1 MTETNRI
8 ELKRELTDELDIEK
22 EVIAFLN
29 NREGGIIYVGID
41 KDGSVVGVKD
51 IDGDMLKIKDRIRKN
66 ISPSPM
72 GLFDVLAENIDG
84 TDVIKI
90 FLASGSEKPYYKTK
104 YGMSTR
110 GCYIR
115 VGTAAEPMTTDMI
128 ENLFAHRVRNSL
140 RNIVAPRQDLTF
152 SQLRIYYQE
161 KKLPLNDN
169 YLRNLELLTADG
181 RLNYVAYLL
190 ADENGMSI
198 KLAKYAGTD
207 RVNLISNNEYGY
219 CCLLTATNRLL
230 DKLMVE
236 NQIHTELTY
245 KRRIDTPLWDPQAI
259 HEAVINFIVHND
271 YSREVPPK
279 VEIFSDRLELTSYG
293 RLPEGLTENEFFTGV
308 SLPRNKELMRVF
320 RDVEMVEAL
329 GSGMPR
335 IMSIYN
341 RNNFVLTENFIHL
354 VVPFNRDESL
364 VKPNK
369 SLVKPDKTLVKQAQ
383 KFSETEQNFSEILQ
397 KLSEKNGKK
406 VAQKVVERRVRIL
419 QLISKNPFITM
430 EELAKTLGISV
441 VAVNNN
447 LNELKQIGL
456 VRYGGPARGGC
467 WDIFDD
473 RVKLFVKDFF
483 TGATENVQLDEGE
496 SSQLHTENKLDS
508 KRVTTQVTPP
518 VTPQPTPPVTP
529 PATPQVEG
537 LLAALKNEELTR
549 NELMDRLKIT
559 DVKYFKTDYLQP
571 ALRAGLIEFVYPD
584 KPNHPRQKY
593 HRVKN

>member
-8 ELKRELTDELDIEK
+8 ELKRELTDELDLEK

-41 KDGSVVGVKD
+41 KDGSVVGVRD

-169 YLRNLELLTADG
+169 YLRNLELLTDDG
-181 RLNYVAYLL
+181 RFNYVAYLL

-198 KLAKYAGTD
+198 KLGKYAGTD
-207 RVNLISNNEYGY
+207 RCDLISNNEFGY
-219 CCLLTATNRLL
+219 CCLLTATKRLL
-230 DKLMVE
+230 DKLDVE
-236 NQIHTELTY
+236 NEIRTQKTY
-245 KRRIDTPLWDPQAI
+245 PYRIDTPLWDKNALR
-259 HEAVINFIVHND
+259 ELVINAIVHNS
-271 YSREVPPK
+271 YFTEVPPK
-279 VEIFSDRLELTSYG
+279 FEIFSDRLEITSCG
-293 RLPEGLTENEFFTGV
+293 RLPEDMTEDEFFNGV
-308 SLPRNKELMRVF
+308 SNPRNKELMRVF

-329 GSGMPR
+329 GSGMMKVMQVYERSCFTFMPNFTR
-335 IMSIYN
+335 ITIK
-341 RNNFVLTENFIHL
+341 NFN
-354 VVPFNRDESL
+354 
-364 VKPNK
+364 
-369 SLVKPDKTLVKQAQ
+369 
-383 KFSETEQNFSEILQ
+383 
-397 KLSEKNGKK
+397 
-406 VAQKVVERRVRIL
+406 
-419 QLISKNPFITM
+419 
-430 EELAKTLGISV
+430 
-441 VAVNNN
+441 
-447 LNELKQIGL
+447 
-456 VRYGGPARGGC
+456 
-467 WDIFDD
+467 
-473 RVKLFVKDFF
+473 
-483 TGATENVQLDEGE
+483 ATENVQLDV
-496 SSQLHTENKLDS
+496 QLNDGDNNQLDAENKPIS
-508 KRVTTQVTPP
+508 GRATPP

-537 LLAALKNEELTR
+537 LLAALKNKELTR
-549 NELMDRLKIT
+549 TELMDRLNIT

-593 HRVKN
+593 RRVKN

>member
-169 YLRNLELLTADG
+169 YLRNLELLTDDG
-181 RLNYVAYLL
+181 RFNYVAYLL

-198 KLAKYAGTD
+198 KLGKYAGTD
-207 RVNLISNNEYGY
+207 RCDLISNNEFGY
-219 CCLLTATNRLL
+219 CCLLTATKRLL
-230 DKLMVE
+230 DKLDVE
-236 NQIHTELTY
+236 NEIRTQKTY
-245 KRRIDTPLWDPQAI
+245 PYRIDTPLWDKNALR
-259 HEAVINFIVHND
+259 ELVINAIVHNS
-271 YSREVPPK
+271 YFTEVPPK
-279 VEIFSDRLELTSYG
+279 FEIFSDRLEITSCG
-293 RLPEGLTENEFFTGV
+293 RLPEDMTEDEFFNGV
-308 SLPRNKELMRVF
+308 SNPRNKELMRVF

-329 GSGMPR
+329 GSGMMKVMQVYDRSCFTFMPNFTR
-335 IMSIYN
+335 ITIK
-341 RNNFVLTENFIHL
+341 NFNATENVALNVAIELTERQQNILDLIIRNVALNVALNTTMISEALDVDRKTVQRDLKVLLDNQLIMREGGNKLGHW
-354 VVPFNRDESL
+354 VVA
-364 VKPNK
+364 K
-369 SLVKPDKTLVKQAQ
+369 SLVKPVKTLVIA
-383 KFSETEQNFSEILQ
+383 N
-397 KLSEKNGKK
+397 
-406 VAQKVVERRVRIL
+406 R
-419 QLISKNPFITM
+419 
-430 EELAKTLGISV
+430 
-441 VAVNNN
+441 
-447 LNELKQIGL
+447 
-456 VRYGGPARGGC
+456 
-467 WDIFDD
+467 
-473 RVKLFVKDFF
+473 
-483 TGATENVQLDEGE
+483 NVQLDEGE
-496 SSQLHTENKLDS
+496 SSQLHTENKSDS
-508 KRVTTQVTPP
+508 NRVTTQVTPP

-529 PATPQVEG
+529 PVEG

-593 HRVKN
+593 RRVKN

>member
-72 GLFDVLAENIDG
+72 GLFDVLAENVDG

-140 RNIVAPRQDLTF
+140 RNIASPRQDLTF

-169 YLRNLELLTADG
+169 YLRNLELLTDDG
-181 RLNYVAYLL
+181 RFNYVAYLL

-198 KLAKYAGTD
+198 KLGKYTGTD
-207 RVNLISNNEYGY
+207 RCDLISNNEFGY
-219 CCLLTATNRLL
+219 CCLLTATKRLL
-230 DKLMVE
+230 DKLDVE
-236 NQIHTELTY
+236 NEIRTQKTY
-245 KRRIDTPLWDPQAI
+245 PYRIDTPLWDKNALR
-259 HEAVINFIVHND
+259 ELVINAIVHNS
-271 YSREVPPK
+271 YFTEVPPK
-279 VEIFSDRLELTSYG
+279 FEIFSDRLEITSCG
-293 RLPEGLTENEFFTGV
+293 RLPEDMTEDEFFNGV
-308 SLPRNKELMRVF
+308 SNPRNKELMRVF

-329 GSGMPR
+329 GSGMMKVMQVYDRSCFTFMPNFTR
-335 IMSIYN
+335 ITIK
-341 RNNFVLTENFIHL
+341 NFNATANVALNVAIELTERQQNIL
-354 VVPFNRDESL
+354 DLIIQNVALNTTMISEALDVDRKTVQRDLRILLDNQLIMREGGNKL
-364 VKPNK
+364 GHWVAAK
-369 SLVKPDKTLVKQAQ
+369 SLVKPIKTLVKA
-383 KFSETEQNFSEILQ
+383 N
-397 KLSEKNGKK
+397 
-406 VAQKVVERRVRIL
+406 R
-419 QLISKNPFITM
+419 
-430 EELAKTLGISV
+430 
-441 VAVNNN
+441 
-447 LNELKQIGL
+447 
-456 VRYGGPARGGC
+456 
-467 WDIFDD
+467 
-473 RVKLFVKDFF
+473 
-483 TGATENVQLDEGE
+483 NVQLDGSENGG
-496 SSQLHTENKLDS
+496 LDTENKS
-508 KRVTTQVTPP
+508 ISERVTTQATTQATTQVTPP
-518 VTPQPTPPVTP
+518 VTTQATP
-529 PATPQVEG
+529 PATPQVES
-537 LLAALKNEELTR
+537 LLGALKDGELTR
-549 NELMDRLKIT
+549 IEIMSKLGINNL
-559 DVKYFKTDYLQP
+559 KYFKNDFLQP

-593 HRVKN
+593 RRVKN